1 MKKPALGALL
11 ATSLLVPG
19 AYAGDLSDC
28 TTVAAC
34 NQQGT
39 AAYKAKNYDVAIGH
53 FENQIDFAE
62 RAEDEKAQL
71 LAFNN
76 LALAHLKKGE
86 PLRAKAWLEEAAE
99 IDPADKATLFN
110 RGEVDKALAKSP
122 ARPPIAGVYNSY
134 IGGGQWNF
142 IELEAKGKDT
152 YKMTLLALRLGNAWR
167 EWGPAGIG
175 ELEADLKVEGD
186 KATFN
191 EKFEYADEACKIE
204 FNFVAPDEMEVEQW
218 TPDMSCGFGNA
229 VAATGYY
236 YRVEPGSS
244 PE

>member
-1 MKKPALGALL
+1 MNKPTLGALL
-11 ATSLLVPG
+11 AASLFVPG
-19 AYAGDLSDC
+19 AYAGELSDC

-62 RAEDEKAQL
+62 RAEDVKAQL
-71 LAFNN
+71 MAFNN

-86 PLRAKAWLEEAAE
+86 PLRAKAWLEQAADT
-99 IDPADKATLFN
+99 DPNDKATLFN
-110 RGEVDKALAKSP
+110 RGEVDKALAGKP
-122 ARPPIAGVYNSY
+122 ARPAIGGSYISY
-134 IGGGQWNF
+134 IGGGQWST
-142 IELEAKGKDT
+142 IELKEKGKNL
-152 YKMTLLALRLGNAWR
+152 YQLNLLALRLGNAWR

-175 ELEADLKVEGD
+175 ELEADLKVEGN
-186 KATFN
+186 KATYE

-204 FNFVAPDEMEVEQW
+204 FKFVAPDEIEVEQW

-236 YRVEPGSS
+236 YRVEAAAS
-244 PE
+244 P